1 MTLHL
6 IELALIVELMD
17 SHTGASVP
25 QETMRGL
32 NITRLVLGDPV
43 LVNTPQTICRQ
54 PARAYRPCTNR
65 TTSHAGCSL
74 RHIFAGDD
82 EAVALAAAH
91 QLTLRQQ
98 YDLCLIDGDHRCAR
112 YPTRGSAPPH
122 CAKGCSVRSYDAA
135 VGDFEVLRDRCR
147 SFLFHDI
154 VNVPRV
160 GTDSVIRLWRE
171 LVRSQWA
178 RPGKFEYTTA
188 ECTQQPALSDQALM
202 GLGIVDVTSLPP
214 VAARH
219 RHAAGLP
226 RHADSSIGRHRPAS

>member
-1 MTLHL
+1 VKLHL

-98 YDLCLIDGDHRCAR
+98 YDLCLIDGDH
-112 YPTRGSAPPH
+112 
-122 CAKGCSVRSYDAA
+122 SYDAA

-188 ECTQQPALSDQALM
+188 ECTQQPAFSDQALM

>member
-6 IELALIVELMD
+6 IERARMVAPTQIHPCV
-17 SHTGASVP
+17 SVS
-25 QETMRGL
+25 QEAMRGL
-32 NITRLVLGDPV
+32 NITSLVLGDPV
-43 LVNTPQTICRQ
+43 SVNTPKTIGWK

-82 EAVALAAAH
+82 EACALAAAH

-98 YDLCLIDGDHRCAR
+98 YDLCLVDGDHRCAR
-112 YPTRGSAPPH
+112 YPTRGVDAASLREER
-122 CAKGCSVRSYDAA
+122 SVRSYDAA
-135 VGDFEVLRDRCR
+135 VSDFEVLRDRCR

-154 VNVPRV
+154 LNVPRV
-160 GTDSVIRLWRE
+160 GTDSVIRLWWE
-171 LVRSQWA
+171 LVRRKWV
-178 RPGKFEYTTA
+178 RPGEFEYTTA
-188 ECTQQPALSDQALM
+188 ECTQQPARSDQELM
-202 GLGIVDVTSLPP
+202 GLGIVDVTLFPR

-226 RHADSSIGRHRPAS
+226 RHDGPSIGRHQLAS